1 MALVK
6 RSTLA
11 GRRPAPAADPQ
22 PPPAIEVRKPRG
34 ARPQRVTAAER
45 IISASQELASG
56 VAESAT
62 AAEELRRSLEQIA
75 SAAEE
80 AAGASQESLVAIAS
94 LADIFGQSRLRA
106 EESRRRTEALQALLI
121 ELAAQIETSV
131 AAIELNASRQLAAVE
146 IVGRLEVHVGQIQQ
160 ITVTVADISDQTN
173 LLALNAAIEAE
184 RAGDEGR
191 GFAVVADE
199 VRALA
204 QTAETRSREIQ
215 QSSGEVTTEVNRL
228 VARVRAAAE
237 SATRGAKTGREVAS
251 DLMGL
256 RDETL
261 ALVEGSQAILI
272 AAVEAE
278 GAAREAQKGS
288 ESVSSA
294 AEEQSAAAAEA
305 QRAVQQ
311 QASALE
317 QSRRTAQSLAGA
329 VKDMDTGGAAQEV
342 GAAAEQLSATVQEL
356 AGAAAEILTAVDQ
369 ISRGAQIQAA
379 ATQQSSAAL
388 AEIERA
394 AELSGRN
401 SAEAVERADGAQ
413 QTIGKARA
421 RISGMIG
428 GVAEALEET
437 RAMVQSMD
445 ALEEAARAIE
455 KLVDSISLIAMQ
467 TTMLAVSGAVEAAR
481 VGEGGRGFATVSSDI
496 RNLAR
501 ETNASADRVKD
512 IARDIQR
519 QIVLVRGDLAQIAAM
534 AENET
539 HRNRQV
545 DERLSVV
552 EGDIAAVRLGAL
564 EISQGSEDVLTSSRQ
579 VVTGAHQI
587 ATAADQAGR
596 AASQSATAAREQS
609 KAAEDLAG
617 VIEEIGALAEELQ
630 AQA

>member
-1 MALVK
+1 MA
-6 RSTLA
+6 
-11 GRRPAPAADPQ
+11 
-22 PPPAIEVRKPRG
+22 EVRKPRA
-34 ARPQRVTAAER
+34 ARPQRMTAAER
-45 IISASQELASG
+45 IVSASQELASG
-56 VAESAT
+56 VAESAA

-80 AAGASQESLVAIAS
+80 AAGASQESLGAIAS
-94 LADIFGQSRLRA
+94 LAAIFGQSRVRA

-131 AAIELNASRQLAAVE
+131 AAIELNAQRQLASVE
-146 IVGRLEVHVGQIQQ
+146 IAGRLEVHVGQIQQ

-184 RAGDEGR
+184 RAGDDGR

-204 QTAETRSREIQ
+204 QTAEARSRDIQ
-215 QSSGEVTTEVNRL
+215 QSSGEVTAEVNRL
-228 VARVRAAAE
+228 VERIRGAAEAAARE
-237 SATRGAKTGREVAS
+237 AQTGRDVAS
-251 DLMGL
+251 DLIAL
-256 RDETL
+256 RDE
-261 ALVEGSQAILI
+261 AMAMVEGSQAILI

-317 QSRRTAQSLAGA
+317 ESRRAAQSLS
-329 VKDMDTGGAAQEV
+329 VSTKDMDAGGAAQEV

-369 ISRGAQIQAA
+369 ISRGAQIQAS

-401 SAEAVERADGAQ
+401 SAETLERVDAAQ
-413 QTIGKARA
+413 QKIGEARA
-421 RISGMIG
+421 RVGAMIG
-428 GVAEALEET
+428 GVAGALTET
-437 RAMVQSMD
+437 RAMVESMD
-445 ALEEAARAIE
+445 ALEDAARTIE

-481 VGEGGRGFATVSSDI
+481 AGEGGRGFATVSSDI
-496 RNLAR
+496 RSLAR

-512 IARDIQR
+512 IVRDIQR
-519 QIVLVRGDLAQIAAM
+519 QIALVRGDLAQIAAA
-534 AENET
+534 AEGQT
-539 HRNRQV
+539 HKNRQV
-545 DERLSVV
+545 EERLSSV
-552 EGDIAAVRLGAL
+552 EEDMAAVRAGAL
-564 EISQGSEDVLTSSRQ
+564 EINQGSQDVLASSRQ
-579 VVTGAHQI
+579 VVVGAHQI
-587 ATAADQAGR
+587 ATAADESAR
-596 AASQSATAAREQS
+596 AASQSAVAAREQS

-617 VIEEIGALAEELQ
+617 VIEEIGSLAEELQ